1 MSDQAGVGSD
11 ADDSVPVMSCWL
23 VRDDRVLA
31 SLEVPEDR
39 RSKARGLLGRDSFE
53 GAILLRG
60 ARSVHTVGMTFDL
73 DVALL
78 DADNVVIKT
87 LRLKRN
93 RVSAPIVR
101 AKAVLE
107 AEAGAFGLWDLKIG
121 DELEIRHVAGQQ

>member
-1 MSDQAGVGSD
+1 MADGS
-11 ADDSVPVMSCWL
+11 ARDSCYWL

-31 SLEVPEDR
+31 SLEVPQDR
-39 RSKARGLLGRDSFE
+39 RGKVRGLLGRDSFE

-78 DADNVVIKT
+78 DAENVVIKT

-121 DELEIRHVAGQQ
+121 DELEIRSATEPVRLDGTQ